1 MIYKKTY
8 YYFKSALS
16 HKLCDD
22 IIKCG
27 FSENPN
33 IALTG
38 NRKPRNKIE
47 HSHVMELRK
56 SATSWITDIWLKN
69 ELKPYVDRANQNAGW
84 NFNLTKPEPGQFT
97 VYDEGQY
104 YDWHVDSNYDVY
116 KKGDDWNGLMR
127 KLSVTVSLSD
137 PLDYEGGNLEF
148 AIDGDEP
155 GKNLFKTC
163 KEIFTKGS
171 IVIFPSYVWHRI
183 TPVTKGRRLS
193 LVQWNM
199 GPGYV

>member
-1 MIYKKTY
+1 
-8 YYFKSALS
+8 
-16 HKLCDD
+16 
-22 IIKCG
+22 
-27 FSENPN
+27 
-33 IALTG
+33 
-38 NRKPRNKIE
+38 
-47 HSHVMELRK
+47 
-56 SATSWITDIWLKN
+56 
-69 ELKPYVDRANQNAGW
+69 
-84 NFNLTKPEPGQFT
+84 
-97 VYDEGQY
+97 
-104 YDWHVDSNYDVY
+104 
-116 KKGDDWNGLMR
+116 MR